1 MVAGDWMNRAAL
13 LKKSDAVKLAETAKL
28 TGCPIEVEVRGVKI
42 RFVPEHASEIID
54 EGKVIVL

>member
-1 MVAGDWMNRAAL
+1 MNARAAL

-42 RFVPEHASEIID
+42 IIRPD
-54 EGKVIVL
+54 QTKPVDVSRRPVL

>member
-1 MVAGDWMNRAAL
+1 MNTRAAL

-42 RFVPEHASEIID
+42 VFRPEGQKVDA
-54 EGKVIVL
+54 GKEIVL

>member
-1 MVAGDWMNRAAL
+1 MNTRAAL